1 MPSVIQFLIPDDDPS
16 GIQVITVANWSGKA
30 FVIPRGKLKEI
41 KSRDEATW
49 PAIYYLVGEGD
60 DPVRKRVYIGES
72 ESFLNRLLN
81 HYGNKEFWNYAVVF
95 VGELDR
101 ADVKYLEN
109 KSVELAKSVGRHDI
123 ENHVEPLENTLS
135 EAKKVAADD
144 FFRQMKMVLSLLGL
158 TLFEE
163 VAAQDSA
170 QRYYLKTEAAEAQGN
185 LLENGEFI
193 VYGGSKGRKREAA
206 SFEGKGFASSLRHR
220 LITKKVIDWE
230 FSDESFSLTEDYVFT
245 SPSAAAATMA
255 GRAINGWT
263 AWKDKEGLTLDER
276 VRQGL
281 KVSVKEE
288 VKVKG

>member
-1 MPSVIQFLIPDDDPS
+1 MPSVIQFLIPDDNTS

-49 PAIYYLVGEGD
+49 PAIYYLIGEGD
-60 DPVRKRVYIGES
+60 NPARKLVYIGES

-109 KSVELAKSVGRHDI
+109 KSVALAKSVARHDI

-144 FFRQMKMVLSLLGL
+144 FFEQMKIVLSLLGL

-163 VAAQDSA
+163 VSAQDSN
-170 QRYYLKTEAAEAQGN
+170 QRYYLKTEAAEARGN

-206 SFEGKGFASSLRHR
+206 SFQGKGFSSSLRHQ
-220 LITKKVIDWE
+220 LIAKKIIDWD
-230 FSDESFSLTEDYVFT
+230 FSDQSFALVEDYVFT

-263 AWKDKEGLTLDER
+263 AWRDSDGKTLDEN
-276 VRQGL
+276 VRQQS
-281 KVSVKEE
+281 K
-288 VKVKG
+288 